1 MEEVATF
8 PALYPGCRPT
18 QFNSGLATNCPDRC
32 FHYFPQSILAH
43 VDGIP

>member
-18 QFNSGLATNCPDRC
+18 QFNSGLATNC

-43 VDGIP
+43 VDGIS